1 MENRSKTYLGLYDF
15 GDARRVGRNRDG
27 GGEE

>member
-1 MENRSKTYLGLYDF
+1 MENRSKLFGLYDF